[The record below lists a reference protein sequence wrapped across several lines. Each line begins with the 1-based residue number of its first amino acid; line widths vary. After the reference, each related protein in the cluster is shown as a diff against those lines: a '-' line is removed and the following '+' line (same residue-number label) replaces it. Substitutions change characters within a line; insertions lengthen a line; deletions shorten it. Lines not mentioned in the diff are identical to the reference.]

1 MEAVSPQ
8 CPSRALAQRS
18 ARTRTLCAL
27 SNELAP
33 RQHVEAAYH
42 DGTSSMLKHHVVAA
56 FLLCLENA
64 SCRATPPGHRKWCC
78 AWTSNQKNVQMR
90 AHALATEHASQ
101 CRRSFRERP
110 TEQGPSG
117 SDTRGA
123 SLQKHTPFSD
133 NTTKTI
139 LQFRRPKY
147 VTRSISRQCLHQA
160 PSTLPLEFLWATR
173 ANNVSHRAPHHD
185 RWKP

>member
-1 MEAVSPQ
+1 MD
-8 CPSRALAQRS
+8 
-18 ARTRTLCAL
+18 
-27 SNELAP
+27 
-33 RQHVEAAYH
+33 VE
-42 DGTSSMLKHHVVAA
+42 S
-56 FLLCLENA
+56 
-64 SCRATPPGHRKWCC
+64 
-78 AWTSNQKNVQMR
+78 KNVQMR
-90 AHALATEHASQ
+90 AHALATEQTSQ
-101 CRRSFRERP
+101 CRRSIRERT

-160 PSTLPLEFLWATR
+160 PSTLPLERFSGRPERTTFHIEPRITTDGNLDEVPAQPSVVQTSPR
-173 ANNVSHRAPHHD
+173 SLRKTSRGKKCGCRSHPGR
-185 RWKP
+185 